1 MGISLDLGENLED
14 ELRKTAQRL
23 GVSVESLVAAAIRN
37 LLVTRN
43 QDHHQLVK
51 ELLEKND
58 SLYRRLA

>member
-1 MGISLDLGENLED
+1 MRISLDLGQNLED
-14 ELRKTAQRL
+14 ELRKTAASL
-23 GVSVESLVAAAIRN
+23 GVSVESLATAAIRN

-43 QDHHQLVK
+43 QDLEPLVK